1 MAWHMLKDGWRD
13 ESSEGPYTETLQT
26 KGDWQI
32 CRLVGEAKFTLRND
46 PLGVKMEF
54 SSVELAKKHVADLE
68 KPKVQP
74 DKIYIA
80 WNQAKTQGFATTDY
94 HLAYEAR
101 KGSDS
106 NCFDENGNRSDLAVT
121 FCDVTGDEDCTIQTI
136 DVEPETPADVKQLTC
151 AVRTA
156 ATAALI
162 CDTGGDLWGEHPKYP
177 KGDWRYEIDNNDT
190 ILGYWEWVY
199 MKLEGEESES

>member
-32 CRLVGEAKFTLRND
+32 CRLVGEVKFTLRND

-68 KPKVQP
+68 KPNVQP

-94 HLAYEAR
+94 QLAYEAR

-136 DVEPETPADVKQLTC
+136 HTS
-151 AVRTA
+151 
-156 ATAALI
+156 
-162 CDTGGDLWGEHPKYP
+162 P
-177 KGDWRYEIDNNDT
+177 KGD
-190 ILGYWEWVY
+190 
-199 MKLEGEESES
+199 